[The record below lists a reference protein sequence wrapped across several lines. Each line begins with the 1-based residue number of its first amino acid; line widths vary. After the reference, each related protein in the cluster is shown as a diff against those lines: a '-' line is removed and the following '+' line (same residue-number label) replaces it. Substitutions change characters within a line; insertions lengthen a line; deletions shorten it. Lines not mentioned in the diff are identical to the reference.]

1 MPPSAAQVAHH
12 PHHYEHQRRQ
22 AQIDQRPAL
31 QAIDREPKR
40 QGLAGVTGRLERE
53 GAGKDHDLWDWCK
66 GNLDLTL
73 PTKGSTMSQAPLSP
87 LPERSRSSRKTS
99 NRRRSGFTSQE
110 NPYRK
115 KLSRDYDSPDS
126 HPTWT
131 WTQVGIK
138 ALAFVVGVT
147 LGYGLTTPARSLG
160 HLIGSK
166 VRGPIFTAPHQSH
179 EPILILGSDQV
190 SGSTDVIFT
199 VQVADG
205 LTRITQVPR
214 DTFVESPNLGV
225 QKVNALY
232 AVAGIDATRSEV
244 GRLVGTPVQKHLKV
258 NLRAVERVADALG
271 GVEVSVPKR
280 MVYADYSQG
289 LFIDLQPGRQ
299 TLKGRDLE
307 GFLRFRHDEAGDL
320 GRMDRQRL
328 VINEVF
334 RKLASPATL
343 VQLPTLLKIAGE
355 DIDTNLSPL
364 DMSRVIGMLGQSKLS
379 SSRLPGRLYW
389 DNDLSYW
396 MPDSNRAHPAG
407 NGNAPVY

>member
-1 MPPSAAQVAHH
+1 
-12 PHHYEHQRRQ
+12 
-22 AQIDQRPAL
+22 
-31 QAIDREPKR
+31 
-40 QGLAGVTGRLERE
+40 
-53 GAGKDHDLWDWCK
+53 
-66 GNLDLTL
+66 
-73 PTKGSTMSQAPLSP
+73 MSQAPLSP
-87 LPERSRSSRKTS
+87 LPEQSRSPRRTS
-99 NRRRSGFTSQE
+99 KRRRSEFSGRE
-110 NPYRK
+110 GRNIK
-115 KLSRDYDSPDS
+115 KFRQVHAGPE
-126 HPTWT
+126 TRANWNWT
-131 WTQVGIK
+131 HLGIK
-138 ALAFVVGVT
+138 ALAFVVGST
-147 LGYGLTTPARSLG
+147 LGYGLATPARSLG
-160 HLIGSK
+160 PLMGSK
-166 VRGPIFTAPHQSH
+166 VMGAIFTAPHKSH

-199 VQVADG
+199 VQVDDG

-214 DTFVESPNLGV
+214 DTFVESPDLGV

-258 NLRAVERVADALG
+258 NLRAVERVAEALG
-271 GVEVSVPKR
+271 GVEVTVPKR

-299 TLKGRDLE
+299 TLRGRNLE

-334 RKLASPATL
+334 RKLASPSAL
-343 VQLPTLLKIAGE
+343 AQLPALLKIAGE

-364 DMSRVIGMLGQSKLS
+364 DMSRVIGMLGESKLS

-396 MPDSNRAHPAG
+396 MPDSNREHPTG
-407 NGNAPVY
+407 SGQ